1 MTVVLFALLGLL
13 VGSFLNVLILR
24 TKSGESFVT
33 GRSECPKCHKGLAW
47 YELIP
52 VLSYAV
58 QKGRCRGCGAKISPQ
73 YPLVELLTGAVFAT
87 LYFAIGVDSPQ
98 AVFSLCI
105 WLAAAS
111 LLIAAA
117 VYDLRWMI
125 LPDRF
130 MIPLIV
136 LGIINVIVL
145 SIIFD
150 QSVLIP
156 RLIAATVFALFFT
169 TLWLV
174 SSGKWLGD
182 GDIRLAFAMGLLLSL
197 EQLLVGIF
205 FAFNIAA
212 VVAIGLLLN
221 KKKTR
226 HDAVPLGPFLILGA
240 FIGLFFGQVIMNFY
254 LGL

>member
-1 MTVVLFALLGLL
+1 MAVLFGILGLL

-87 LYFAIGVDSPQ
+87 LYFATGVDSPQ

-130 MIPLIV
+130 MVPLIV

-145 SIIFD
+145 NTVFD
-150 QSVLIP
+150 QSVLIS
-156 RLIAATVFALFFT
+156 RLIAAVVFALFFT

-197 EQLLVGIF
+197 EQLLVAIF

-226 HDAVPLGPFLILGA
+226 HDAVPLGPFLILGT
-240 FIGLFFGQVIMNFY
+240 FIGLFFGQTIMNFY

>member
-1 MTVVLFALLGLL
+1 MIVLFGILGLL

-24 TKSGESFVT
+24 TKSGKSFVT
-33 GRSECPKCHKGLAW
+33 GRSECPKCHKELAW

-52 VLSYAV
+52 VLSYAM
-58 QKGRCRGCGAKISPQ
+58 QKGRCRGCRAKISPQ
-73 YPLVELLTGAVFAT
+73 YPLVELLTGAVYAA
-87 LYFAIGVDSPQ
+87 LYLAIGVDSLQ

-145 SIIFD
+145 NTVFD

-156 RLIAATVFALFFT
+156 RLIAASAFALFFT
-169 TLWLV
+169 TLWLI

-212 VVAIGLLLN
+212 VVAIGLLLS

>member
-1 MTVVLFALLGLL
+1 MAMLFGLLGLL

-24 TKSGESFVT
+24 TKSGKSFVT
-33 GRSECPKCHKGLAW
+33 GRSECPKCHKALSW
-47 YELIP
+47 YELVP
-52 VLSYAV
+52 VLSYAI
-58 QKGRCRGCGAKISPQ
+58 QKGRCRGCRARISPQ
-73 YPLVELLTGAVFAT
+73 YPLVELLTGAVYAG
-87 LYFAIGVDSPQ
+87 LYLAIGTGSQQ
-98 AVFSLCI
+98 AVFYLGV

-117 VYDLRWMI
+117 VYDLHWMI

-130 MIPLIV
+130 MIPLI
-136 LGIINVIVL
+136 LIGIINVIVL
-145 SIIFD
+145 NTIFD

-156 RLIAATVFALFFT
+156 RLIAAVVFALFFT

-197 EQLLVGIF
+197 EQLLVAVF

-212 VVAIGLLLN
+212 VVAIGLLIG
-221 KKKTR
+221 KKKAR
-226 HDAVPLGPFLILGA
+226 HDALPLGPFLIIGT
-240 FIGLFFGQVIMNFY
+240 FISLFFGQAIMKLY
-254 LGL
+254 LAI